1 MITFDKDGWRFN
13 YRVAGILFHNGR
25 VLLEREIETGQCC
38 LPGGR
43 VEFGE
48 AASEA
53 TLREMREELGVEVK
67 IERLIWAVDNF
78 FQMDGRRYH
87 EPSFYFLVSLPEAS
101 ALPQGESF
109 ANQDNSRAVLQ
120 WYALDRLDDVPL
132 YPTFLR
138 GGLQALPSEAVYM
151 VHRDTPL
158 SGQEAE
164 S

>member
-1 MITFDKDGWRFN
+1 MIMFDGDGWRFN
-13 YRVAGILFHNGR
+13 YRVAGILLDGDR
-25 VLLEREIETGQCC
+25 VLLERDVESGTCC

-78 FQMDGRRYH
+78 FQMDGQRYH

-101 ALPQGESF
+101 ALPKGESF
-109 ANQDNSRAVLQ
+109 ANQDNSRTVLQ
-120 WYALDRLDDVPL
+120 WYALDDLDDVPL

-138 GGLQALPSEAVYM
+138 SGLEALPSEPAYM

-158 SGQEAE
+158 DGDGT
-164 S
+164 